1 MLHFAKSSLLL
12 TFGLLLTVH
21 AAPQVSSLFIFKDP
35 ATSDNDA
42 IKTTGFD
49 TVVTFALNIQSN
61 GDILYPLS
69 ALGGGSPDVLLVSDG
84 SYVGGS
90 KYADLMKSYKI
101 DSTIKRVEA
110 TVGPYSLIQQFVS
123 NNGTGAST
131 VLYRNLAA
139 LKAAWNLDA
148 INNDDEETYDMQSTV
163 AFAAMVGAIGLKYSA
178 APYTNIDYWAE
189 AVTKINSQSPD
200 LFDRVYLQCYD
211 GGAGNDPGQWQT
223 SLGIPIT
230 PILWV
235 VNSAKPIYGKTPEQ
249 AQSLFTQYKA
259 EGVSGGGYWNNYDIE
274 QQNSSYIDYFE
285 AIGSAF
291 T

>member
-1 MLHFAKSSLLL
+1 MLHFAKSSILL
-12 TFGLLLTVH
+12 TFGLLLAVH

-110 TVGPYSLIQQFVS
+110 TVGPYGLIQQFVS

-223 SLGIPIT
+223 ALGIPIT